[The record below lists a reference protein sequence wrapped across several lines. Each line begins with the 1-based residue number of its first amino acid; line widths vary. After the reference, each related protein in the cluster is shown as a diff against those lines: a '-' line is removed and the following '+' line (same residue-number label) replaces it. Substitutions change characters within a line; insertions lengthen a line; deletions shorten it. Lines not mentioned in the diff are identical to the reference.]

1 MNVIIIGDKKILF
14 GKKKKLKKTKT
25 TDYHKKFSYTA
36 IAKMLEFFLYWQHIY
51 YVFVDVLFNRQST
64 FLCSYAP
71 LLAYRIYPIE
81 LEIKDTT
88 DTARSASYLNLHLE
102 IDSEGRLRTKPY
114 DTEMISIFI
123 LWTVHFYVATSQQNL
138 RMEFISQLIRYPSA
152 CVSYH
157 DFLHKGL
164 LQTRKL
170 QNQGFLVVTLK
181 HHFKSVT
188 VATMTWLTRYGMSV
202 SKMTRDMFYLS

>member
-1 MNVIIIGDKKILF
+1 MVATVTLF
-14 GKKKKLKKTKT
+14 
-25 TDYHKKFSYTA
+25 
-36 IAKMLEFFLYWQHIY
+36 
-51 YVFVDVLFNRQST
+51 
-64 FLCSYAP
+64 P

-138 RMEFISQLIRYPSA
+138 RMEFISPLIRYPSA

-157 DFLHKGL
+157 DFLHNSL
-164 LQTRKL
+164 SISRCKL
-170 QNQGFLVVTLK
+170 RYEADRAVSVVS
-181 HHFKSVT
+181 FISSS
-188 VATMTWLTRYGMSV
+188 MG
-202 SKMTRDMFYLS
+202 

>member
-1 MNVIIIGDKKILF
+1 MI
-14 GKKKKLKKTKT
+14 
-25 TDYHKKFSYTA
+25 
-36 IAKMLEFFLYWQHIY
+36 EFFLYWQHIY

-114 DTEMISIFI
+114 DTEMISIFL

-181 HHFKSVT
+181 SSLQKCYGRHHDLIDPLRNVCVKND
-188 VATMTWLTRYGMSV
+188 YGYVLFVVITIRSFPY
-202 SKMTRDMFYLS
+202 S